1 MSHESLGLVSPE
13 SIGTTKQGLPRLVEA
28 FVAAV
33 ALAVFFPLIAFAAL
47 LIVATSGRPVLFRQ
61 KRVGRQGC
69 AFTLFKLRTMTK
81 QNQGPQI
88 TACGDV
94 RVTRL
99 GKLLRKTKIDELP
112 ELWNVLR
119 GDMSLVGARPEVP
132 QYVDLQNSE
141 WCQVLR
147 SRPGIT
153 DPVTMRL
160 RNEESLLATVN
171 NPEEFYLKVL
181 QPYKLKGYVQYL
193 NKRTWWKDVTILF
206 KTSVAVV
213 FPGKAVAPTLEQI
226 LTCVKGPDAPVH
238 ERTAHNRRKGSN
250 ILPSGLRG
258 SPEREPVLPS

>member
-1 MSHESLGLVSPE
+1 MLPESLGFANSD
-13 SIGTTKQGLPRLVEA
+13 SICSHKGGLPRLVEA
-28 FVAAV
+28 FLAAA
-33 ALAVFFPLIAFAAL
+33 ALIVVFPCIAFAAL
-47 LIVATSGRPVLFRQ
+47 MIVTTSGWPALFRQ
-61 KRVGRQGC
+61 KRVGRHGR
-69 AFTLFKLRTMTK
+69 AFTLFKLRTMALHNT
-81 QNQGPQI
+81 GPKI
-88 TACGDV
+88 TADGDI

-153 DPVTMRL
+153 DPVTMCL

-171 NPEEFYLKVL
+171 DPEEFYLKVL

-193 NKRTWWKDVTILF
+193 NKRTWWKDVNVLL
-206 KTSVAVV
+206 KTSVAVAL
-213 FPGKAVAPTLEQI
+213 PSKAVPPTLEQI
-226 LTCVKGPDAPVH
+226 LTCVKGVGAPMH
-238 ERTAHNRRKGSN
+238 EFAARQSLESANHPS
-250 ILPSGLRG
+250 SGLPNET
-258 SPEREPVLPS
+258 SVLPT